1 MPVGGQQRRDK
12 DSRGQGAR
20 ETTSFEYRDPEHRTD
35 VSLIASHR
43 DRLYL
48 AIGQSLLF
56 PEGVGLPSVPV
67 EHSLIERSHP
77 KVGFCSRERRDVKIA
92 QGWMEHRDF
101 LSVVEQDTALPGSNQ
116 QMSGG
121 GGQDRCDGA
130 CTCVLGKDLP
140 EGAAVEGEQSI
151 LCGGDDQPRFL

>member
-1 MPVGGQQRRDK
+1 MTGAGQQRRDQ
-12 DSRGQGAR
+12 DSRSQGAR
-20 ETTSFEYRDPEHRTD
+20 ETSAFEYRDPEHGSD
-35 VSLIASHR
+35 VSFIASHR

-48 AIGQSLLF
+48 AIGDSLRF
-56 PEGVGLPSVPV
+56 PEGVGLPGVPV

-77 KVGFCSRERRDVKIA
+77 QVGFCSRERRDVKIA
-92 QGWMEHRDF
+92 EGRMEYRDF
-101 LSVVEQDTALPGSNQ
+101 PSVVEQDTTLPGSNQ

-130 CTCVLGKDLP
+130 CTRVLGKDLP